1 MELKDLKITARR
13 YGFLQKMG
21 ITTLDELI
29 RTYPFRYE
37 DTEMV
42 PFEQWETKDTVTFAG
57 LISTSPVTIRL
68 GQNRTMTRFNVI
80 SWNEEIQITVFNRP
94 WASSFPFG
102 KTLYVRG
109 TYQGKNKVTAISAAM
124 TPPPTGLVPV
134 YTITKGMKPYDMKAI
149 MAAALKHLDQVPD
162 LVPPELRSRYRL
174 LDKNTS
180 LAWIHNP
187 PDMKSLQAAVRTLKY
202 EEFLCF
208 QCAMQRLQVHAPKKK
223 ARLFDQKQVDEFLEQ
238 LPFPLTPD
246 QQTAIHGVL
255 SDMRSDKSMYR
266 LVQGDVGCGKTVVA
280 MAAIKAAQLASTQ
293 SAFMAP
299 TEILARQHLQSLQ
312 SRGIDCQLLVSSM
325 PARKKKAV
333 LEGLEDGSVSVVV
346 GTHSLF
352 QDPVMFND
360 LGLVITDEQQR
371 FGVNQRRT
379 LLEKGKGADFLMMSA
394 TPIPRTYAHFLYGD
408 IDLSAIHTMPAG
420 RKPVDTRYVRGH
432 SMGPILKEVLA
443 GLREGRQCYV
453 VCPAIDENLEV
464 NLQSVTSIYEGMVST
479 LKNHTVGLLH
489 GRMSAADKED
499 TMARFAAGEIEIL
512 VSTTVIEV
520 GIDVAK
526 ATMMVVYDADRF
538 GLSTI
543 HQLRGRCARGSV
555 QGKCWL
561 LSDTKDPDA
570 ISRLQKLEELKDGF
584 AVSEYDLKLRGPG
597 DLLGTRQSGL
607 PAFVLGDFEKDPAIM
622 DAAAAD
628 AKWVME
634 EKRWLPM
641 LKYVQQAEDKAR
653 YVD

>member
-1 MELKDLKITARR
+1 MELKGLKITARR
-13 YGFLQKMG
+13 YGLLQKMG
-21 ITTLDELI
+21 ITTLEELI

-42 PFEQWETKDTVTFAG
+42 PYEQWETKDNVTFAG
-57 LISTSPVTIRL
+57 LIATSPVTIRL
-68 GQNRTMTRFNVI
+68 GGNRTMTRFNVI
-80 SWNEEIQITVFNRP
+80 TWNQEIQVTVFNRP
-94 WASSFPFG
+94 WASNFPFG

-109 TYQGKNKVTAISAAM
+109 IYQGKNKVTALSATT
-124 TPPPTGLVPV
+124 TPPAPGLLPV
-134 YTITKGMKPYDMKAI
+134 YTIAKGMKPYDMKAI
-149 MAAALKHLDQVPD
+149 MAQALKHLDQIPD
-162 LVPPELRSRYRL
+162 LVPPELRTRYRL

-187 PDMKSLQAAVRTLKY
+187 PDMKSLHAAVRTLKY

-208 QCAMQRLQVHAPKKK
+208 QCAMQKVQTHAPKKK
-223 ARLFDQKQVDEFLEQ
+223 ARIFDQKQLDQFIEE

-246 QQTAIHGVL
+246 QQTAIDAVL
-255 SDMRSDKSMYR
+255 ADMRSDKSMYR
-266 LVQGDVGCGKTVVA
+266 LVQGDVGCGKTIVA
-280 MAAIKAAQLASTQ
+280 MTAIKAAQLSLTQ
-293 SAFMAP
+293 SALMAP
-299 TEILARQHLQSLQ
+299 TEILARQHLKSLTD
-312 SRGIDCQLLVSSM
+312 RGIPARLLVSSL
-325 PARKKKAV
+325 PAKEKKEV
-333 LEGLEDGSVSVVV
+333 LQGLEDGTISVVV

-352 QDPVMFND
+352 QDPVIFND

-420 RKPVDTRYVRGH
+420 RKPVDTKFVRGH

-443 GLREGRQCYV
+443 GLHEKRQCYV

-464 NLQSVTSIYEGMVST
+464 NIQAVTTIYEGMAAT
-479 LKNHTVGLLH
+479 LKNHKVGLLH
-489 GRMSAADKED
+489 GRMSAQEKED
-499 TMARFAAGEIEIL
+499 TMTRFAQGELEIL

-520 GIDVAK
+520 GIDVAN
-526 ATMMVVYDADRF
+526 ATMMVIYDADRF
-538 GLSTI
+538 GLSTL
-543 HQLRGRCARGSV
+543 HQLRGRCARGPK

-584 AVSEYDLKLRGPG
+584 SISEYDLKLRGPG

-628 AKWVME
+628 AKWVMN

-641 LKYVQQAEDKAR
+641 LKYVQQAEEKAR
-653 YVD
+653 YMD